1 MASPPDSCDETMGQ
15 AHADP
20 DDRKYVM
27 PSPIHKTPYGGTTL
41 HLVQREDDRASQ
53 LRQT

>member
-1 MASPPDSCDETMGQ
+1 MAPTADWRAKIGEQ

-20 DDRKYVM
+20 DHRNDVIPR
-27 PSPIHKTPYGGTTL
+27 PIHKTPYGGTTL